1 MDSKLDMQRWLYG
14 YFMAV
19 SAVPFYS
26 FVCYYRFNFG
36 ESISKWSKIVYYI
49 INI

>member
-1 MDSKLDMQRWLYG
+1 
-14 YFMAV
+14 MAV

-26 FVCYYRFNFG
+26 FVCYYRVNIV
-36 ESISKWSKIVYYI
+36 ELISKWSKWSKWSKIVYYI

>member
-1 MDSKLDMQRWLYG
+1 
-14 YFMAV
+14 MAV

-26 FVCYYRFNFG
+26 VVCYYRFNFG
-36 ESISKWSKIVYYI
+36 ELISKWREWNKIVYYI